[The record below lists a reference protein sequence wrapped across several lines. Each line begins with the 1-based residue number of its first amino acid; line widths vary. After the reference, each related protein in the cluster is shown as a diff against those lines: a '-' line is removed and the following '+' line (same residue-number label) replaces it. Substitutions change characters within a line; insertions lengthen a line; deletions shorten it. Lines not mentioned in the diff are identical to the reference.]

1 MNGELSIL
9 NDRWVRASA
18 VALLASISLGATAQD
33 YPSKPVRM
41 VLGFPPGGNVDVVA
55 RIVAQ
60 KMGEGLGQQVLV
72 ENRAGAGSAIANEYV
87 SKAAPY
93 GYTLLLVS
101 GAHVTLAATV
111 KKLPYDPV
119 RDFTF
124 ISPVVTYPL
133 VIVVRP
139 DSKFSSVS
147 DLVSYARSNPGKLNY
162 ATPGVGTLYHL
173 AIESFSAASGTES
186 THVPFRGGSEPVTEL
201 LAGRTDFLFDA
212 LTVIWPQIQAGKLR
226 PLAVTSAARSPT
238 LPNVPTAS
246 QSVPNFVSTSFSGIG
261 GPPGMAPALVE
272 RLNRELLRVSEL
284 PDIRQR
290 FGESGGEAKWSSPED
305 FRKLVENEISQWK
318 KVVETR
324 RIDIR

>member
-1 MNGELSIL
+1 MIT
-9 NDRWVRASA
+9 RAPIPFGRFLRITA
-18 VALLASISLGATAQD
+18 LASLSLAPLLSTAQD

-60 KMGEGLGQQVLV
+60 KMSEGLAQQVVV
-72 ENRAGAGSAIANEYV
+72 ENRAGAGSAIANEFV
-87 SKAAPY
+87 SKAAPD

-133 VIVVRP
+133 VIVVKP
-139 DSKFSSVS
+139 DSRFNSVA
-147 DLVSYARSNPGKLNY
+147 DLVSFARANPGKLNY
-162 ATPGVGTLYHL
+162 ATPGIGTLYHL
-173 AIESFSAASGTES
+173 AIENFSAASGTES

-212 LTVIWPQIQAGKLR
+212 LTVLWPQIQAGKLR
-226 PLAVTSAARSPT
+226 PLAVTSANRSAT
-238 LPNVPTAS
+238 LPTVPTAS
-246 QSVPNFVSTSFSGIG
+246 QTVPNYVATSFSGIG
-261 GPPGMAPALVE
+261 GPPGMSPATVD
-272 RLNRELLRVSEL
+272 RLNRELRRVSEL

-290 FGESGGEAKWSSPED
+290 FGDSGGEAKWSSPDD
-305 FRKLVENEISQWK
+305 FRKLVEGEIDLWK
-318 KVVETR
+318 RVVETR
-324 RIDIR
+324 KIEIK